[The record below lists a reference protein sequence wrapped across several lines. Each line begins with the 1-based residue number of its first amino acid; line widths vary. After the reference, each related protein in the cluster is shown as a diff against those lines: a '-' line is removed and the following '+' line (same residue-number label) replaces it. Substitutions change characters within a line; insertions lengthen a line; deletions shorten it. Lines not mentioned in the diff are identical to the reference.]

1 MSNPPPSPPADLGTR
16 KPSIQTLKAGAELRR
31 FHAARDASGTLYDSI
46 FFDKSKK
53 GRFNDSAGTFGV
65 LYAAAT
71 ESGAFAESFLRTPGR
86 QVRAADFVSDKA
98 YARLKTKRELRLIR
112 VTGKGL
118 APIGA
123 TAQVT
128 HSGLLYDVPQAWST
142 ALHDHEVKADGIV
155 YTARHDDEELCYAIF
170 ERAKDAIVTVDRRLH
185 LDDNWFWQ
193 LAEDYDVGRA
203 PS

>member
-1 MSNPPPSPPADLGTR
+1 MNDPPPSPPADLGAR
-16 KPSIQTLKAGAELRR
+16 KPAIQILKTGAELHR
-31 FHAARDASGTLYDSI
+31 FHAARDANGMLYDPI

-98 YARLKTKRELRLIR
+98 YARLKTKRDLRFIS
-112 VTGKGL
+112 VAGKGL

-123 TAQVT
+123 TAQVS
-128 HSGLLYDVPQAWST
+128 HSGLPYDVPQAWST
-142 ALHDHEVKADGIV
+142 ALHDHKAKADGIV
-155 YTARHDDEELCYAIF
+155 YTARHDDAELCYAIF
-170 ERAKDAIVTVDRRLH
+170 ERAKGAIVTVDRRLH